1 MKTFFR
7 LERNGGFIQ
16 SSFAYYSYSAIKF
29 SFHYSLQYYYKTLKK
44 KKKRKKK
51 KKKKKK
57 GKILIKKMKR
67 VIRMLMMKNLIYV
80 SCTNYANES
89 ALFTG

>member
-1 MKTFFR
+1 

-16 SSFAYYSYSAIKF
+16 SSFAYYSYLAIKF

-51 KKKKKK
+51 KKKRKKE
-57 GKILIKKMKR
+57 KILIKKMTK
-67 VIRMLMMKNLIYV
+67 VIRMLMMTKMINV
-80 SCTNYANES
+80 SCTSYANVS